1 MNEKILEKAFEYAKK
16 ARNNAYAPYSHFLVG
31 AALVTKDGKIF
42 TGCNIENASF
52 GLTVCAERV
61 AIFKAVSE
69 GERDFDFLVVVTDTD
84 PPAFPCGACRQ
95 VIREFGK
102 DIEVVVANLKGDMIK
117 KSLSEI
123 LPNSFGPEDLI

>member
-1 MNEKILEKAFEYAKK
+1 MNEKLLKKAFEYAKEI
-16 ARNNAYAPYSHFLVG
+16 RNNAYAPYSHFLVG

-69 GERDFDFLVVVTDTD
+69 GERDFDFLVVVTDTN
-84 PPAFPCGACRQ
+84 PPASPCGACRQ

-102 DIEVVVANLKGDMIK
+102 DMEVVVANLKGDMIK
-117 KSLSEI
+117 KSLSEL
-123 LPNSFGPEDLI
+123 LPDSFGPEDLI